1 LAIALADLGVWFWVT
16 TSGPVP
22 FEVAP
27 LGARFLAAWFAF
39 FAVLAGWPAL
49 RPARAEARVP
59 LLSLVAY
66 GVGGLLAAAVHPG
79 QLGAGSLGYL
89 AALVG
94 VITIAVLAL
103 LRGFSPV

>member
-1 LAIALADLGVWFWVT
+1 M
-16 TSGPVP
+16 P

-27 LGARFLAAWFAF
+27 LCARFLAAWLAF
-39 FAVLAGWPAL
+39 FAVLGGWPAL
-49 RPARAEARVP
+49 RPTRAEARVP

-79 QLGAGSLGYL
+79 QLEAGRLGYL

-94 VITIAVLAL
+94 VITIALLAL
-103 LRGFSPV
+103 VRGFRSS

>member
-1 LAIALADLGVWFWVT
+1 
-16 TSGPVP
+16 
-22 FEVAP
+22 VAP
-27 LGARFLAAWFAF
+27 LGARFLAAWLAF

-49 RPARAEARVP
+49 QPTLSETRVP

-79 QLGAGSLGYL
+79 LLETGPLGYL

-94 VITIAVLAL
+94 VIAIPGLAL
-103 LRGFSPV
+103 ISGSRSV